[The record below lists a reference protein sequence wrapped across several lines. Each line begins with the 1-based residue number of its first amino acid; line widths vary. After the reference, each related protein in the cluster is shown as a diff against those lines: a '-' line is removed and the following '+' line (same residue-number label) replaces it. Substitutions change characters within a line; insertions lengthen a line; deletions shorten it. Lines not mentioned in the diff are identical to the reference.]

1 MRSLK
6 PLLLEQA
13 RHVGP
18 SATRVVQ
25 AIWADAVF
33 EAARDACQLLRLP
46 RCYGAQRLEAACKRS
61 AFYRQ
66 HTNSFLIE
74 WILRERFDELP
85 LTRYTDI
92 RGQFVFAIPE
102 IKTATQGDTSSASPK
117 RTGSPL

>member
-18 SATRVVQ
+18 SATRAVQ

-66 HTNSFLIE
+66 HTNSFVIE
-74 WILRERFDELP
+74 WILCERYDELP
-85 LTRYTDI
+85 LTCCTDI

-102 IKTATQGDTSSASPK
+102 INSECNNA
-117 RTGSPL
+117 R

>member
-6 PLLLEQA
+6 PLLLEEA

-18 SATRVVQ
+18 SATQVVQ
-25 AIWADAVF
+25 ALWADAAI
-33 EAARDACQLLRLP
+33 EAARDACQLLRLAGY
-46 RCYGAQRLEAACKRS
+46 YGAQRLEAACKRS

-66 HTNSFLIE
+66 HTSSFVIE

-92 RGQFVFAIPE
+92 RGRFVFAIPE
-102 IKTATQGDTSSASPK
+102 IYSECNNA
-117 RTGSPL
+117 R

>member
-6 PLLLEQA
+6 QLLLEQA

-25 AIWADAVF
+25 AIWADAAI
-33 EAARDACQLLRLP
+33 EAARDACQLLRLA

-66 HTNSFLIE
+66 HMSPFVIE

-85 LTRYTDI
+85 LTRCTDI
-92 RGQFVFAIPE
+92 RGQFVFAIAE
-102 IKTATQGDTSSASPK
+102 INSECNNA
-117 RTGSPL
+117 R

>member
-18 SATRVVQ
+18 SVTRVVQ
-25 AIWADAVF
+25 ALWADAVI
-33 EAARDACQLLRLP
+33 EAARDARQLLRLA
-46 RCYGAQRLEAACKRS
+46 RCYGAQRLEAACERS

-66 HTNSFLIE
+66 QTNSFVIE

-85 LTRYTDI
+85 LTRCTDI

-102 IKTATQGDTSSASPK
+102 INGECNNA
-117 RTGSPL
+117 R